1 MKIRNKLSILFTFL
15 TATILLV
22 FAALV
27 YYSAYQSRETEF
39 FKRLHQE
46 TLTKANLFFE
56 AKVDALTLQT
66 IYKNNSETI
75 NEVQVAIYDTA
86 FNLLYHDA
94 VEIDEV
100 KETRQMINRIKS
112 KKYIRFYQGDW
123 QVVGLLFPYEGKQY
137 ILTASAYDQYGYS
150 KLRHLSQTI
159 WGVFICSIVLIYAA
173 GRFFS
178 KRALR
183 PMTEIVNKVK
193 SITASNLDLRLKQAE
208 GKDEV
213 SELADTFNRM
223 LDRLENSFDAQK
235 QFVSNISHEVRT
247 PLAVLITELE
257 LSTYKE
263 RSVEEYKK
271 VISNTLIDARRLS
284 KLSDSLLDF
293 AKASYDPQEIGFKE
307 VRIDEVLLDARQKV
321 QKENPKYLIDIHY
334 ENEFDV
340 DNEISVV
347 GNEYLLN
354 VAFAN
359 LLENGG
365 KFSKDPKMSV
375 RINFQN
381 DKIILLFSDNG
392 IGISNEDLKLIFT
405 PFFRGNN
412 KKFAEGNGVGL
423 SLTQKIISL
432 HKGTI
437 EVQSKIGEGTTFII
451 TLPHL

>member
-1 MKIRNKLSILFTFL
+1 
-15 TATILLV
+15 
-22 FAALV
+22 
-27 YYSAYQSRETEF
+27 
-39 FKRLHQE
+39 
-46 TLTKANLFFE
+46 
-56 AKVDALTLQT
+56 
-66 IYKNNSETI
+66 
-75 NEVQVAIYDTA
+75 
-86 FNLLYHDA
+86 
-94 VEIDEV
+94 
-100 KETRQMINRIKS
+100 
-112 KKYIRFYQGDW
+112 
-123 QVVGLLFPYEGKQY
+123 
-137 ILTASAYDQYGYS
+137 
-150 KLRHLSQTI
+150 
-159 WGVFICSIVLIYAA
+159 
-173 GRFFS
+173 
-178 KRALR
+178 
-183 PMTEIVNKVK
+183 MTEIVNKVK

-257 LSTYKE
+257 LSTYKD

-271 VISNTLIDARRLS
+271 VIRNTLIDARRLS

-321 QKENPKYLIDIHY
+321 QKENPNYLIDIHY
-334 ENEFDV
+334 ENEFDM

-365 KFSKDPKMSV
+365 KFSEEPRMFV
-375 RINFQN
+375 RINFKN
-381 DKIILLFSDNG
+381 DKINLLFSDNG
-392 IGISNEDLKLIFT
+392 IGISKNDLKLIFT
-405 PFFRGNN
+405 PFFRGDN
-412 KKFAEGNGVGL
+412 KKFADGNGVGL

-432 HKGTI
+432 HQGTI
-437 EVQSKIGEGTTFII
+437 DVKSDIGKGTTFTI

>member
-27 YYSAYQSRETEF
+27 YYSAFQSRETEF

-347 GNEYLLN
+347 GNEYLMN

>member
-405 PFFRGNN
+405 PFFRGDN

>member
-1 MKIRNKLSILFTFL
+1 MFTFL

-27 YYSAYQSRETEF
+27 YYSAFQSRETEF

-405 PFFRGNN
+405 PFFRGDN

>member
-1 MKIRNKLSILFTFL
+1 MKIRNKLSILFTIL

-56 AKVDALTLQT
+56 AKVDAQTLQT
-66 IYKNNSETI
+66 IYINNRETI
-75 NEVQVAIYDTA
+75 NEVQVAIYDTS
-86 FNLLYHDA
+86 FHLLYHDA

-100 KETRQMINRIKS
+100 KETKQMINKIRT
-112 KKYIRFYQGDW
+112 KKYIRFYQDDW
-123 QVVGLLFPYEGKQY
+123 QVVGLLFPYNGKKY

-159 WGVFICSIVLIYAA
+159 WLVFICSIVLIYAA

-178 KRALR
+178 QRALF
-183 PMTEIVNKVK
+183 PVTEIVNNVRN
-193 SITASNLDLRLKQAE
+193 ITASNLDLRLNHAE
-208 GKDEV
+208 GKDELA
-213 SELADTFNRM
+213 ELAATFNQM

-271 VISNTLIDARRLS
+271 VIGNTLIDAHRLS

-321 QKENPKYLIDIHY
+321 QKENPNYLIDIHY
-334 ENEFDV
+334 ENEFDT
-340 DNEISVV
+340 DNEISVI

-365 KFSKDPKMSV
+365 KFSKDPITTV
-375 RINFQN
+375 RINFQY
-381 DKIILLFSDNG
+381 DKIILMFSDNG
-392 IGISNEDLKLIFT
+392 IGISEEDLKLIFT

-412 KKFAEGNGVGL
+412 KKFAQGNGVGL

-437 EVQSKIGEGTTFII
+437 SVTSEIALGTTFTV

>member
-1 MKIRNKLSILFTFL
+1 MKIRNKLSILFTVL

-22 FAALV
+22 FAGLV
-27 YYSAYQSRETEF
+27 YYSAYQSREDEF

-46 TLTKANLFFE
+46 TVTKANLFFE
-56 AKVDALTLQT
+56 AKVDARTLQT

-75 NEVQVAIYDTA
+75 NEVQVAIYDTS

-94 VEIDEV
+94 VDIDEV
-100 KETRQMINRIKS
+100 KETKQMISLINT

-123 QVVGLLFPYEGKQY
+123 QVVGLLFPYEGRQY
-137 ILTASAYDQYGYS
+137 VLTASAYDQYGYS

-159 WGVFICSIVLIYAA
+159 WSVFICSIVLIYAA

-178 KRALR
+178 KRALL

-257 LSTYKE
+257 LSTYKD

-271 VISNTLIDARRLS
+271 VIRNTLIDARRLS

-321 QKENPKYLIDIHY
+321 QNENPNYLIDIHY
-334 ENEFDV
+334 ENEFDM
-340 DNEISVV
+340 DNEISIV

-365 KFSKDPKMSV
+365 KFSEEPRMFV
-375 RINFQN
+375 RINFKN
-381 DKIILLFSDNG
+381 DKTNLLFSDNG
-392 IGISNEDLKLIFT
+392 IGISKNDLKLIFT
-405 PFFRGNN
+405 PFFRGDN
-412 KKFAEGNGVGL
+412 KKFADGNGVGL

-432 HKGTI
+432 HQGTI
-437 EVQSKIGEGTTFII
+437 DVKSDIGKGTTFTI

>member
-1 MKIRNKLSILFTFL
+1 
-15 TATILLV
+15 
-22 FAALV
+22 
-27 YYSAYQSRETEF
+27 
-39 FKRLHQE
+39 
-46 TLTKANLFFE
+46 
-56 AKVDALTLQT
+56 
-66 IYKNNSETI
+66 
-75 NEVQVAIYDTA
+75 
-86 FNLLYHDA
+86 
-94 VEIDEV
+94 
-100 KETRQMINRIKS
+100 MINRIKS

>member
-1 MKIRNKLSILFTFL
+1 MKIRSKLSILFTVL

-56 AKVDALTLQT
+56 AKVDARTLQT
-66 IYKNNSETI
+66 IYKNNRETI
-75 NEVQVAIYDTA
+75 NEVQVAIYDTS

-94 VEIDEV
+94 AEIDEV
-100 KETRQMINRIKS
+100 KETKQMINRIRT
-112 KKYIRFYQGDW
+112 KKYIRFYQEDW
-123 QVVGLLFPYEGKQY
+123 QVVGLLFKYEGKKY
-137 ILTASAYDQYGYS
+137 ILTASAYDEYGYS
-150 KLRHLSQTI
+150 KLKYLRKTI
-159 WGVFICSIVLIYAA
+159 WLVFVCSIVLIYAA

-178 KRALR
+178 KRALL
-183 PMTEIVNKVK
+183 PVTEIVNKVK
-193 SITASNLDLRLKQAE
+193 NITASNLDLRLDHAE
-208 GKDEV
+208 GKDELA
-213 SELADTFNRM
+213 ELAGTFNEM

-263 RSVEEYKK
+263 RSVAEYKK
-271 VISNTLIDARRLS
+271 VITNTLIDAHRLS

-293 AKASYDPQEIGFKE
+293 AKASYDPSEIGFKE
-307 VRIDEVLLDARQKV
+307 VRIDEILLDARQKV
-321 QKENPKYLIDIHY
+321 QKEYPQYLIDIHY
-334 ENEFDV
+334 ENGFDA

-365 KFSKDPKMSV
+365 KFSKNPMMTV
-375 RINFQN
+375 NINFKN
-381 DKIILLFSDNG
+381 DKIILMFSDNG
-392 IGISNEDLKLIFT
+392 IGITEEDLKFIFT

-423 SLTQKIISL
+423 SLTQKIIAL
-432 HKGTI
+432 HKGSI
-437 EVQSKIGEGTTFII
+437 SVQSQINKGTVFTVS
-451 TLPHL
+451 LPHL

>member
-27 YYSAYQSRETEF
+27 YYSAFQSRETEF

-405 PFFRGNN
+405 PFFRGDN

>member
-1 MKIRNKLSILFTFL
+1 MKIRSKLSILFTVL
-15 TATILLV
+15 TAAILLV

-46 TLTKANLFFE
+46 TITKAKLFFE
-56 AKVDALTLQT
+56 AKVDAHTLQT
-66 IYKNNSETI
+66 IYKNNRETLS
-75 NEVQVAIYDTA
+75 EVQVAIYDTS

-94 VEIDEV
+94 AEIDEV
-100 KETRQMINRIKS
+100 KETKQMINRIRT
-112 KKYIRFYQGDW
+112 KKYIRFYQKDW
-123 QVVGLLFPYEGKQY
+123 QVVGLLFPYQGKNY
-137 ILTASAYDQYGYS
+137 VLTASAYDDYGYS
-150 KLRHLSQTI
+150 KLRHLSETI
-159 WGVFICSIVLIYAA
+159 WLVFFCSIILIYGA

-178 KRALR
+178 KRALL
-183 PMTEIVNKVK
+183 PVTEIVGKVK
-193 SITASNLDLRLKQAE
+193 SITASNLDLRLSHAE
-208 GKDEV
+208 GKDELA
-213 SELADTFNRM
+213 ELAATFNEM

-263 RSVEEYKK
+263 RSVAEYKQ
-271 VISNTLIDARRLS
+271 VISNTLIDAYRLS

-293 AKASYDPQEIGFKE
+293 AKASYDPSEIGFKE
-307 VRIDEVLLDARQKV
+307 VRIDEILLDARQKV
-321 QKENPKYLIDIHY
+321 QKEHPSYLIDIHY
-334 ENEFDV
+334 ENEFDT
-340 DNEISVV
+340 DDEISVV

-365 KFSKDPKMSV
+365 KFSKEPVMT
-375 RINFQN
+375 I
-381 DKIILLFSDNG
+381 KISFKNEKLILMFSDNG
-392 IGISNEDLKLIFT
+392 IGISKEDLKLIFT

-432 HKGTI
+432 HQGTISVESEIDKGT
-437 EVQSKIGEGTTFII
+437 VFTVV
-451 TLPHL
+451 LPHL

>member
-27 YYSAYQSRETEF
+27 YYSAFQSRETEF

>member
-1 MKIRNKLSILFTFL
+1 MKIRNKLSLLFTFL

-27 YYSAYQSRETEF
+27 YYSAYNSREAEF

-46 TLTKANLFFE
+46 TVTKANLFFE
-56 AKVDALTLQT
+56 AKVDARTLQT
-66 IYKNNSETI
+66 IYKNNRETI
-75 NEVQVAIYDTA
+75 NEVQVAIYDTS

-94 VEIDEV
+94 AEIDEV
-100 KETRQMINRIKS
+100 KETRQMIDKIRS
-112 KKYIRFYQGDW
+112 RKYIRFYQADW
-123 QVVGLLFPYEGKQY
+123 QVVGLLYAYEGRQY
-137 ILTASAYDQYGYS
+137 VLTASAYDQYGYN

-159 WGVFICSIVLIYAA
+159 WGVFICSIVFIYAA

-178 KRALR
+178 QKALS
-183 PMTEIVNKVK
+183 PMTEIVTKVK
-193 SITASNLDLRLKQAE
+193 SITASNLDLRLEQAE

-271 VISNTLIDARRLS
+271 VITNTLIDAHRLS

-321 QKENPKYLIDIHY
+321 QKEYPGYQIDIHY
-334 ENEFDV
+334 ENEFDN
-340 DNEISVV
+340 DSEISVV

-359 LLENGG
+359 LMENGG
-365 KFSKDPKMSV
+365 KFSKDPKMGV
-375 RINFQN
+375 KLNFQEN
-381 DKIILLFSDNG
+381 KIILSFTDQG
-392 IGISNEDLKLIFT
+392 IGISDEDLKLIFT
-405 PFFRGNN
+405 PFFRGKN
-412 KKFAEGNGVGL
+412 KKFADGNGVGL

-432 HKGTI
+432 HHGAIRVTS
-437 EVQSKIGEGTTFII
+437 VVGHGTTFVV

>member
-307 VRIDEVLLDARQKV
+307 VRIDEVLLDARQEV

>member
-1 MKIRNKLSILFTFL
+1 MKIRTKLSILFTVL
-15 TATILLV
+15 TATILSV

-27 YYSAYQSRETEF
+27 YYSAYQSRENEF

-56 AKVDALTLQT
+56 AKVDAHTLQT
-66 IYKNNSETI
+66 IYKNNRETI
-75 NEVQVAIYDTA
+75 NEVQVAIYDTS

-94 VEIDEV
+94 AEIDEV
-100 KETRQMINRIKS
+100 KETKQMINRIRAKKS
-112 KKYIRFYQGDW
+112 IRFYQNDW
-123 QVVGLLFPYEGKQY
+123 QVVGLLFSYEGKNY
-137 ILTASAYDQYGYS
+137 ILTASAYDEYGYN
-150 KLRHLSQTI
+150 KLRNLSKTI
-159 WGVFICSIVLIYAA
+159 WLVFICSIVLIYAA

-178 KRALR
+178 QKALL
-183 PMTEIVNKVK
+183 PVTEIVANVRT
-193 SITASNLDLRLKQAE
+193 ITASNLDLRLSHAE
-208 GKDEV
+208 GKDELA
-213 SELADTFNRM
+213 ELADTFNQM

-263 RSVEEYKK
+263 RSIAEYQK
-271 VISNTLIDARRLS
+271 VINNTLIDAHRLS

-321 QKENPKYLIDIHY
+321 QKENPEYLIDIRY
-334 ENEFDV
+334 ENEFEY

-354 VAFAN
+354 VAFSN

-365 KFSKDPKMSV
+365 KFSNNPV
-375 RINFQN
+375 TTVNINFN
-381 DKIILLFSDNG
+381 FNNIILMFSDHG
-392 IGISNEDLKLIFT
+392 IGISEEDLKLIFT
-405 PFFRGNN
+405 PFFRGTN
-412 KKFAEGNGVGL
+412 KKFAEGNGIGL

-437 EVQSKIGEGTTFII
+437 SVTSKIGEGTIFMV